1 MDWIERIFGISPD
14 GGSGATELLIGICL
28 AVGLTVAMLSLNAF
42 GLRARLKRR
51 IMKRPS
57 K

>member
-28 AVGLTVAMLSLNAF
+28 AVGLAVAMLSLNAF
-42 GLRARLKRR
+42 GLTARLKRR